1 MLSFSHPIFSPKNR
15 DKIKITAVNIMC
27 GYKQQGILSLA
38 FGLGLTL
45 SFLFP
50 ESLII
55 VIVSIVIV
63 TLSIALIK
71 C

>member
-1 MLSFSHPIFSPKNR
+1 M
-15 DKIKITAVNIMC
+15 MC

-55 VIVSIVIV
+55 VVISIILVV
-63 TLSIALIK
+63 LSVALIK

>member
-1 MLSFSHPIFSPKNR
+1 
-15 DKIKITAVNIMC
+15 MC
-27 GYKQQGILSLA
+27 SGYRQQGILALT

-50 ESLII
+50 DRLII
-55 VIVSIVIV
+55 VLISLIVVVLAVS
-63 TLSIALIK
+63 LIK

>member
-1 MLSFSHPIFSPKNR
+1 
-15 DKIKITAVNIMC
+15 MC
-27 GYKQQGILSLA
+27 GYKKQGIISLA

-50 ESLII
+50 ESLVIAVISII
-55 VIVSIVIV
+55 VI

>member
-1 MLSFSHPIFSPKNR
+1 MLSFSRAYIRILIFKV
-15 DKIKITAVNIMC
+15 TAVKFMC
-27 GYKQQGILSLA
+27 GYKQQGILALA

-55 VIVSIVIV
+55 IIISIILVI
-63 TLSIALIK
+63 LSIALIK

>member
-1 MLSFSHPIFSPKNR
+1 
-15 DKIKITAVNIMC
+15 MC
-27 GYKQQGILSLA
+27 GYKQQGILALA

-55 VIVSIVIV
+55 TIISIIVVVLAIS
-63 TLSIALIK
+63 LIK

>member
-1 MLSFSHPIFSPKNR
+1 
-15 DKIKITAVNIMC
+15 MC
-27 GYKQQGILSLA
+27 GYRQQGILALT

-50 ESLII
+50 EKLIIIFVSIII
-55 VIVSIVIV
+55 VILAIS
-63 TLSIALIK
+63 LIK

>member
-1 MLSFSHPIFSPKNR
+1 MIKRKILKPLSFSQMNYK
-15 DKIKITAVNIMC
+15 KTAVNFMC
-27 GYKQQGILSLA
+27 GYKQQGILALA

-55 VIVSIVIV
+55 IIISIIIVV
-63 TLSIALIK
+63 LAIALIK

>member
-1 MLSFSHPIFSPKNR
+1 
-15 DKIKITAVNIMC
+15 MC

-50 ESLII
+50 DCLII
-55 VIVSIVIV
+55 MIISIIVV
-63 TLSIALIK
+63 TLSIALIR

>member
-1 MLSFSHPIFSPKNR
+1 
-15 DKIKITAVNIMC
+15 MC
-27 GYKQQGILSLA
+27 GYKQQGILALS

-50 ESLII
+50 ESII
-55 VIVSIVIV
+55 IMVISIILVI
-63 TLSIALIK
+63 LAIALIK